1 MRGGLYG
8 LVVVVVVVATALMG
22 SWCLDNDASG
32 WSSVRSAFPA
42 GDRRLLYDR
51 VPTRFALVDPAGRVH
66 DFGTGE
72 RRGGSKRSSLMEL
85 GFDAAAFWVRTRPGE
100 SGPSGALYVPWKAVR
115 SCGDRVALDG
125 VGHELVVEDDAFV
138 DACRS
143 AVR

>member
-8 LVVVVVVVATALMG
+8 LVVVVVVVATVLMG

-51 VPTRFALVDPAGRVH
+51 VPTRFALVDPA
-66 DFGTGE
+66 
-72 RRGGSKRSSLMEL
+72 
-85 GFDAAAFWVRTRPGE
+85 
-100 SGPSGALYVPWKAVR
+100 VPWKAVR